1 MCFFYNSKKNYTRIN
16 HFFYQIYFQYKN
28 AKSAEVK
35 FKFTFTE
42 TRKISTIPLF
52 TLAPKGTP
60 VKIPGMKIRYFYGYE
75 ILYFISRFEVYKK
88 NKTKNGKSS

>member
-1 MCFFYNSKKNYTRIN
+1 MFFFITVKKITLELII
-16 HFFYQIYFQYKN
+16 FFYQIYFQYKN

-52 TLAPKGTP
+52 TLAPEGTP
-60 VKIPGMKIRYFYGYE
+60 VKIPGSKIRYFYG
-75 ILYFISRFEVYKK
+75 LFITFFFIMF
-88 NKTKNGKSS
+88 GK

>member
-52 TLAPKGTP
+52 TLAPNGTP
-60 VKIPGMKIRYFYGYE
+60 VKIPGLKIRYFYG
-75 ILYFISRFEVYKK
+75 LQNPFFFLMF
-88 NKTKNGKSS
+88 GK

>member
-52 TLAPKGTP
+52 TFALRGTP
-60 VKIPGMKIRYFYGYE
+60 VKIPGLKIRYFYG
-75 ILYFISRFEVYKK
+75 LFIIVSFHMLE
-88 NKTKNGKSS
+88 N